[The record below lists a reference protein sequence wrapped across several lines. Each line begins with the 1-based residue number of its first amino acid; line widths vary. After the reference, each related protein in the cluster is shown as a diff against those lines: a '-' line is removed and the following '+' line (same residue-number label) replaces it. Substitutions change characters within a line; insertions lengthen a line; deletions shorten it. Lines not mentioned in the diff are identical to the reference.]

1 MASVGL
7 ARYSGDRETPRYQKG
22 SGQSA
27 SRVRKAERGPAG
39 WENPVSNC
47 QSLSCSRPERA
58 REATGGSKGHAV
70 ESGRD
75 CLFRR
80 DGRGSCPVLASL

>member
-39 WENPVSNC
+39 WE
-47 QSLSCSRPERA
+47 
-58 REATGGSKGHAV
+58 G
-70 ESGRD
+70 
-75 CLFRR
+75 
-80 DGRGSCPVLASL
+80 